1 MPGRALWP
9 RRPDKMGPM
18 SETPWFEAAF
28 RADYLAVY
36 AHRDQASAAREVA
49 FLIEQGLSGRV
60 LDLCCGQ
67 GRHLIAMRSAGLDAH
82 GLDLSHELLVRSP
95 GLEGGATVQGRI
107 VRGDQRALPFAS
119 ESHDAV
125 ALLFSSFGY
134 HDDAGDLGVLREVRR
149 ILRPG
154 GRVFLD
160 LMNPP
165 RIRTTLVPE
174 SRRERQGLVLE
185 ESRSLSEDG
194 RRVRKR
200 VTMRDPEGG
209 ERSWMEDVRLYE
221 PGELD
226 AALRAAGLA
235 TRARFGD
242 FEGAAFD
249 AAAARQL
256 VVAEAVQGA

>member
-1 MPGRALWP
+1 
-9 RRPDKMGPM
+9 M

-95 GLEGGATVQGRI
+95 GLEGGAAVQGRI
-107 VRGDQRALPFAS
+107 VRGDQRALPFAP

>member
-1 MPGRALWP
+1 
-9 RRPDKMGPM
+9 M

-67 GRHLIAMRSAGLDAH
+67 AGTIAMRSAGLDAH

-95 GLEGGATVQGRI
+95 GLEGWGGRPGPH
-107 VRGDQRALPFAS
+107 RARRPARALRL
-119 ESHDAV
+119 ESHDAL
-125 ALLFSSFGY
+125 ALLSPS
-134 HDDAGDLGVLREVRR
+134 ATTTTRRPRRERR
-149 ILRPG
+149 IPARRPRVPRPDEPRAS
-154 GRVFLD
+154 GR
-160 LMNPP
+160 P
-165 RIRTTLVPE
+165 VPE
-174 SRRERQGLVLE
+174 SRRERQGP

-242 FEGAAFD
+242 FEGAAFGRGRGPPSWWPRPSR
-249 AAAARQL
+249 A
-256 VVAEAVQGA
+256 